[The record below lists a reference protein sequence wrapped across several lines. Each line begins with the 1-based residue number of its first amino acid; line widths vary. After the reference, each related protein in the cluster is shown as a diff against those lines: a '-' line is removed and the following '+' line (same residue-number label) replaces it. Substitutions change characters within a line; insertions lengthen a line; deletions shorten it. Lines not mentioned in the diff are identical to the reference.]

1 MAGARPCAPL
11 APLACSRLLSMPWRH
26 RTLSSPSSASKWACS
41 QAGTAARAQRSAV
54 QHSIAQGCDVVQAA
68 VLLDRLSAVQSRLGA
83 VVRRCM
89 QARSLTGS
97 ELMPSGSVVVAG
109 TGCSRPSCAAEQGR
123 AAPLSSPHQ
132 SMHRKGQP
140 GQDRLQAQG
149 SASPEACRA
158 CEASCSDR
166 TWPTTSTQVPSGWQV
181 TRRICCQPRRPL
193 LPAWH
198 RTSAPRST
206 DRPAACAA
214 SLSAGHNS
222 SMKVGSMFNG
232 TDAGASNQEAG
243 GRRGRGLWVCQCL
256 RPRTVPRQWAACLLI
271 TPRAAACRGCMQP
284 AWSCVEPRGV
294 KTISAALQLDTHC
307 CNFHTRLPRIT

>member
-1 MAGARPCAPL
+1 MLCKLRCCWT
-11 APLACSRLLSMPWRH
+11 ACQQCKF
-26 RTLSSPSSASKWACS
+26 TCE
-41 QAGTAARAQRSAV
+41 
-54 QHSIAQGCDVVQAA
+54 
-68 VLLDRLSAVQSRLGA
+68 SRLGA

-181 TRRICCQPRRPL
+181 ARRICCQPRRPL

-214 SLSAGHNS
+214 SLSARHNS

-243 GRRGRGLWVCQCL
+243 GRGKAGAGAVGVSMPAPQDSAKAVGGMFADHSPSCSMPGLHAASMVTCGTTRSKKHQCSFA
-256 RPRTVPRQWAACLLI
+256 T
-271 TPRAAACRGCMQP
+271 
-284 AWSCVEPRGV
+284 
-294 KTISAALQLDTHC
+294 
-307 CNFHTRLPRIT
+307 